1 MKSVKWHIAVRRI
14 VTALSHKRLQSFVAR
29 SPPQHVPLS
38 SRMQQHNDPAALTP
52 LVPPSGHALPAR
64 LSRAPFPPRF
74 SRAPFPARPFPARLS
89 RALSPAC
96 GLPHAA
102 PSRRLPRAVFPH
114 AVRSATASRL
124 ARAIPE
130 DYLTSPV
137 RGDRSARPRR
147 PLRPSAATAPP
158 RPRRP
163 LRPSAATA
171 PPRPRRPLRPSFHRQ
186 PVPASPWPGF
196 VVLLSFRRL
205 PWPVIPARPPWPSS
219 VDKAWMSQ
227 PCRSSCMNGTFTP
240 YDLVGAMP
248 E

>member
-14 VTALSHKRLQSFVAR
+14 VTALSHKRLQSFVVR
-29 SPPQHVPLS
+29 SPPQHVSLS
-38 SRMQQHNDPAALTP
+38 SHMPQHNDPAALAP
-52 LVPPSGHALPAR
+52 LVPPSPHALPAH
-64 LSRAPFPPRF
+64 PFPHR
-74 SRAPFPARPFPARLS
+74 PFPRAFPARLS
-89 RALSPAC
+89 PRALFRPAFPRAVSRTL
-96 GLPHAA
+96 LPHAVSRA
-102 PSRRLPRAVFPH
+102 PFSRTP
-114 AVRSATASRL
+114 
-124 ARAIPE
+124 
-130 DYLTSPV
+130 
-137 RGDRSARPRR
+137 SARPLPAASPGPSPRTTS
-147 PLRPSAATAPP
+147 PRPSAATAPP

-163 LRPSAATA
+163 LRPSY
-171 PPRPRRPLRPSFHRQ
+171 HRQ